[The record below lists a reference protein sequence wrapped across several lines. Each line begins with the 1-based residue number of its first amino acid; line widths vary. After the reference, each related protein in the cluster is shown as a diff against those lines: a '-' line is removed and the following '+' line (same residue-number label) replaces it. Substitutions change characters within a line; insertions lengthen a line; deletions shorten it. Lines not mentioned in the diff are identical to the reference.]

1 MLHYSLRTE
10 EAYLYWCKAF
20 IRFHGLRHPAE
31 MGGPEVEAF
40 LTHLAADRQLSVS
53 SHRQALSALLFLY
66 GKVLGQQL
74 PWMQRDRPAGAAA
87 AFADG
92 TCA

>member
-31 MGGPEVEAF
+31 MGGLGVMASG
-40 LTHLAADRQLSVS
+40 SVAS
-53 SHRQALSALLFLY
+53 GSDTVFQVKPRHRNSRV
-66 GKVLGQQL
+66 KRH
-74 PWMQRDRPAGAAA
+74 P
-87 AFADG
+87 
-92 TCA
+92 